1 MKGGGKRAA
10 QVKAAAA
17 NKMKWREES
26 QEAREAL
33 DAGAQ
38 SFGGSPDGTMF
49 SAIPRLQLNLR
60 EFWRKHKQD
69 FSDYWT
75 RLPDAE
81 KRGFLLASS
90 PYMTEA
96 GGLQPTDVLMPE
108 INVFNLKANLL
119 QLMEYRATTDVEDQE
134 SQDYDMIAQLES
146 TGLLPNFPTQKNEVY
161 CPAQRQSYVIE
172 DTKNA
177 KVKEFLAKGW
187 FIDMKFW
194 LPLATRQFYTLQH
207 LTLFADDY
215 RREVLGKNG
224 YKMAMGTAHVCKVC
238 QAKTKPDGGVLL
250 QCSRCRSIKYCS
262 AACQRKDWPIHKPA
276 CIPHP

>member
-1 MKGGGKRAA
+1 M
-10 QVKAAAA
+10 
-17 NKMKWREES
+17 
-26 QEAREAL
+26 
-33 DAGAQ
+33 
-38 SFGGSPDGTMF
+38 
-49 SAIPRLQLNLR
+49 
-60 EFWRKHKQD
+60 
-69 FSDYWT
+69 
-75 RLPDAE
+75 
-81 KRGFLLASS
+81 
-90 PYMTEA
+90 
-96 GGLQPTDVLMPE
+96 
-108 INVFNLKANLL
+108 
-119 QLMEYRATTDVEDQE
+119 
-134 SQDYDMIAQLES
+134 
-146 TGLLPNFPTQKNEVY
+146 Y

-215 RREVLGKNG
+215 RSLPLCACAVVRVCASMCSHSSGATCRREVLGKNG

-262 AACQRKDWPIHKPA
+262 ATCQRKDWPIHKPA